1 MTRRRANYQ
10 VNREEMKINEVRSH
24 KENHQDCFLPSPVK
38 IIGPLKDGKMSK
50 KEVDERQGGRNAY
63 QQVKTETQ
71 ATNIEGL
78 LLRFTKQGD
87 WIAGPVD
94 KEIEIPE
101 GTEMIVGMNVFVRG
115 WQKWEGN
122 KPTESRMGLVSEG
135 YQPSLREDL
144 GDLDKAQWEEIGD
157 PPQRRDPWQETY
169 MCLML
174 DRKTEQV
181 YTFSTSSK
189 SGRTAIGEVS
199 GAYGDR
205 IQDGEDADEMPIV
218 SLESSSYKHSVYG
231 KIMIPVFR
239 ITGKWVKPTPAKK
252 EAAKPA
258 ASRKASSEANSRSKP
273 KAALPPPKKPQP
285 RRARSI

>member
-1 MTRRRANYQ
+1 
-10 VNREEMKINEVRSH
+10 VRSH
-24 KENHQDCFLPSPVK
+24 EKNHQDRLLPSPVK
-38 IIGPLKDGKMSK
+38 LSGLLKDGKMSK

-94 KEIEIPE
+94 KEIDIAE
-101 GTEMIVGMNVFVRG
+101 GTEMIAGMNLFVRG

-135 YQPSLREDL
+135 YQPPLRDEL

-157 PPQRRDPWQETY
+157 PPQRRDPWQETF

-218 SLESSSYKHSVYG
+218 ALESSSYKHSVYG

-239 ITGKWVKPTPAKK
+239 LTGEWVKPTTPKK

-258 ASRKASSEANSRSKP
+258 RKKASEANSQSKP
-273 KAALPPPKKPQP
+273 KPRAALPPPKKPQP
-285 RRARSI
+285 KRARSI